1 MALAQPTASASSHA
15 ARELGDLLASIEVH
29 GDWSVVESTAR
40 SLANALRTRGGPLDE
55 HTALGKT
62 LLPQTISSLLKTAL
76 EGSCIP
82 DDARAPAVL
91 ELLRVSANL
100 CMDHDENRGHLLDVN
115 FPETAVMLLEGYA
128 ELLPQSPSSDPL
140 PLSDVHLKIIRI
152 AVGALVNL
160 SLGYE
165 PIQKRLISLEVP
177 ETLLRLSIAVY
188 PPGSWLSVKG
198 TESSPISTE
207 NWMIRKV
214 ITDWT
219 WRTISGLKDN
229 QAQPSFFGTDL
240 LPYLVSPLKV
250 FVPPFPSPENLLY
263 TDPDTCNPLL
273 ATDVEVLEEVCQ
285 LIEGMTMDIEDVRL
299 DLARGIV
306 ENEEQPCLALM
317 LDFIE
322 SAEYLPFWEEH
333 DLPTEEVN
341 RWKRAVDFC
350 KTAVIRSVVEV
361 SGEDG
366 NLDVLWNDAVQES
379 AFVSR
384 MLSWLQATQSHDDL
398 VICAALSLGNLVRQE
413 NRSIVLVKEPISIT
427 PHLVKRLMPSTDIK
441 VKHGVIGL
449 LKHLAQS
456 PSIRGILG
464 DAQVLR
470 ALRTCEV
477 FSDKA
482 DVAEPVQMSAINL
495 AKHLCTNNVTNSIA
509 CVLDKNNEDLSTSC
523 LNQVLALSRRS
534 DAVHVKSEGARVLVN
549 VIKSLCSSSGDLRD
563 SRRQEAIKSV
573 TNSESATILAQ
584 LLGRSTHSSKHVILL
599 NESIFSMCLL
609 ALQSN
614 GALCVLDA
622 VVAELPKEVN
632 PPSRQNSL
640 NAYPGNDL
648 SSPITGPR
656 TVLDVFAMILKNPD
670 RRFPPE
676 LRANLCRLLGELGRE
691 SLKTGSGGREVEVER
706 VRAATQSTLEAIQ
719 STPDSLVLNFA
730 ARKALEA
737 W

>member
-1 MALAQPTASASSHA
+1 MAVAQPTASASSRA

-76 EGSCIP
+76 EGSRIP

-140 PLSDVHLKIIRI
+140 PLSDVHLKIIRT
-152 AVGALVNL
+152 AVGALLNL

-165 PIQKRLISLEVP
+165 PIQKRLIALEVP

-188 PPGSWLSVKG
+188 PPGSWPSVKG
-198 TESSPISTE
+198 SESSPISAE

-240 LPYLVSPLKV
+240 LPYLVSPLKI
-250 FVPPFPSPENLLY
+250 FVSPFPSPKNLLY
-263 TDPDTCNPLL
+263 TDPDTRNPLL

-299 DLARGIV
+299 DLARGMA
-306 ENEEQPCLALM
+306 ENEEPPCLALM

-361 SGEDG
+361 TGEDG

-384 MLSWLQATQSHDDL
+384 LLSWLQATQSHDDL

-427 PHLVKRLMPSTDIK
+427 PHLVKRLMPHTDIK

-495 AKHLCTNNVTNSIA
+495 AKYLCTNNVTNSIA
-509 CVLDKNNEDLSTSC
+509 CVLDKDLSTSC
-523 LNQVLALSRRS
+523 LHQVLALSRRS

-573 TNSESATILAQ
+573 TNSDSATILAQ
-584 LLGRSTHSSKHVILL
+584 LLGRSTRSSKHVILL

-609 ALQSN
+609 ALQPD

-648 SSPITGPR
+648 TSPITGPR
-656 TVLDVFAMILKNPD
+656 TSLDALAMILKNSD
-670 RRFPPE
+670 GRFPPE
-676 LRANLCRLLGELGRE
+676 LRANLCQLLGELGRE
-691 SLKTGSGGREVEVER
+691 GLKTGSGGREVEVER
-706 VRAATQSTLEAIQ
+706 VRAATQSALETIR
-719 STPDSLVLNFA
+719 STPDSLVLSVA

>member
-1 MALAQPTASASSHA
+1 MVVGQPTASASARA

-76 EGSCIP
+76 EGSRIP

-100 CMDHDENRGHLLDVN
+100 CMDHAGADENRGHLLDVN

-128 ELLPQSPSSDPL
+128 EPLPQSPSNDPL
-140 PLSDVHLKIIRI
+140 LLSDVHLKIIRT
-152 AVGALVNL
+152 AVGALLNL

-165 PIQKRLISLEVP
+165 PIQKRLIALEVP

-188 PPGSWLSVKG
+188 PPGSWLS
-198 TESSPISTE
+198 ESSPISTE
-207 NWMIRKV
+207 SWLIRKV

-229 QAQPSFFGTDL
+229 QTQPSFFGTDL

-250 FVPPFPSPENLLY
+250 FVPPFPSPRNPPY
-263 TDPDTCNPLL
+263 TDPDTRNPLL

-285 LIEGMTMDIEDVRL
+285 LMEGMTMDIEDVRL
-299 DLARGIV
+299 DLARGIA
-306 ENEEQPCLALM
+306 ENEEPPCLALM

-361 SGEDG
+361 AGEDG
-366 NLDVLWNDAVQES
+366 NLDVLWNDSVEES

-384 MLSWLQATQSHDDL
+384 LLSWLQATQSHDDL
-398 VICAALSLGNLVRQE
+398 VICATLSLGNLVRQE

-427 PHLVKRLMPSTDIK
+427 PHLVKRLIPSTDIK
-441 VKHGVIGL
+441 VKHGIIGL

-477 FSDKA
+477 FGDKA
-482 DVAEPVQMSAINL
+482 DIAEPVQMSAINL
-495 AKHLCTNNVTNSIA
+495 AKYLCTNNVTNSVA
-509 CVLDKNNEDLSTSC
+509 CVLDKNNEDLSAAC

-549 VIKSLCSSSGDLRD
+549 VIKSLCSSSGDLHD

-573 TNSESATILAQ
+573 TNLESATILAQ
-584 LLGRSTHSSKHVILL
+584 LLGRSTRSSKHVILL

-609 ALQSN
+609 ALQPN

-648 SSPITGPR
+648 SSSITDLR
-656 TVLDVFAMILKNPD
+656 TALDALAMILRNPD
-670 RRFPPE
+670 GRFPPE
-676 LRANLCRLLGELGRE
+676 LRANLCQLLGELGRE
-691 SLKTGSGGREVEVER
+691 SLKTGSGRRDVEVER
-706 VRAATQSTLEAIQ
+706 VRAATRSTLEAIQ
-719 STPDSLVLNFA
+719 STPDSLVLSVA